1 MNETVITRR
10 SKADISSLMD
20 QVLEGISSDLEI
32 RLRKALLD
40 PTARFME
47 VVPGSGGEK
56 EDRRRALRDLRER
69 LAKAIPLEVV
79 VTLIPKLVRDI
90 LGELPED

>member
-1 MNETVITRR
+1 
-10 SKADISSLMD
+10 
-20 QVLEGISSDLEI
+20 
-32 RLRKALLD
+32 
-40 PTARFME
+40 ME

-56 EDRRRALRDLRER
+56 EDRRRPLRDLRER

-90 LGELPED
+90 LGELLED